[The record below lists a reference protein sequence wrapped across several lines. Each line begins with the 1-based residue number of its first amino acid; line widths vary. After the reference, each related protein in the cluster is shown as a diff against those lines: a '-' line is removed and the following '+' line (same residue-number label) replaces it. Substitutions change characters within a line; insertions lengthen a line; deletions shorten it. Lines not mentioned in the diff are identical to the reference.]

1 MFRQS
6 LRCGFRNTRNGAD
19 EKTCIKG
26 RQLRL
31 YGRYKSE
38 TFDPTGP
45 VKTVATTENA
55 HCGTTKSRN
64 LGTYEQCAKKG
75 QLRLWGLYTKEDV
88 DRARKRAGVT
98 RAATQEVPLPPARK
112 KRTRKPRRTLADEEA
127 SAALLMLQKAEER
140 KRQVKEREERA
151 KMRDTA
157 KIFEAAPLD
166 PPPRTKRSADRITRP
181 FSEYKNPPSKL
192 FSVTT
197 QRTSAGPSVG
207 PSAGPS
213 TSARK
218 TSATPTP
225 AKTPEKA
232 PTQTAKPA
240 QADKGKSVETPPAA
254 KPPSSKSQKAPT
266 PLAKYPSLY
275 VPDSL
280 KTDVININPHRYP
293 DNHPTYQFKIM
304 NKIDVPFKFSHKLF
318 GIHEVAYLRSTPAD
332 GNCLYH
338 AVNLCKAWRERN
350 PEVTYQTLLKLA
362 TKLREEARSRL
373 DSLIR
378 HAERKSERHPYI
390 EYTDSALNDTKKRLS
405 GNNFANS
412 DIIALLADI
421 LRTDIYVI
429 SRVFDTSL
437 KHDQFRFQIYESQV
451 GVVRALRPLLI
462 YHNGKKHYEALLP
475 RDSRRTRADYGDHPL
490 LDPKGVLINNLNIRI
505 EKHDPPNTGMYT
517 PPLDPYSDAPFRLG
531 RVPYLN
537 DKISPMFARVRRG
550 VSSPPLPSP
559 SP

>member
-1 MFRQS
+1 
-6 LRCGFRNTRNGAD
+6 
-19 EKTCIKG
+19 
-26 RQLRL
+26 
-31 YGRYKSE
+31 
-38 TFDPTGP
+38 
-45 VKTVATTENA
+45 
-55 HCGTTKSRN
+55 
-64 LGTYEQCAKKG
+64 
-75 QLRLWGLYTKEDV
+75 
-88 DRARKRAGVT
+88 
-98 RAATQEVPLPPARK
+98 
-112 KRTRKPRRTLADEEA
+112 
-127 SAALLMLQKAEER
+127 
-140 KRQVKEREERA
+140 
-151 KMRDTA
+151 
-157 KIFEAAPLD
+157 
-166 PPPRTKRSADRITRP
+166 
-181 FSEYKNPPSKL
+181 
-192 FSVTT
+192 
-197 QRTSAGPSVG
+197 
-207 PSAGPS
+207 
-213 TSARK
+213 
-218 TSATPTP
+218 
-225 AKTPEKA
+225 
-232 PTQTAKPA
+232 
-240 QADKGKSVETPPAA
+240 
-254 KPPSSKSQKAPT
+254 
-266 PLAKYPSLY
+266 
-275 VPDSL
+275 
-280 KTDVININPHRYP
+280 
-293 DNHPTYQFKIM
+293 M

-373 DSLIR
+373 DILIR

-437 KHDQFRFQIYESQV
+437 KRDQFRFQIYESQV

-505 EKHDPPNTGMYT
+505 ENHDPPNTGMYT

-537 DKISPMFARVRRG
+537 DKITHVRASPTGSFFTAVTLAVAMTDPLDTLHLTDNHSKHDKRLSEEDKKLMGRLQGDAQSYNSIQSNDGFLPRLKTEQGMKSVIEDIKNGKITDEIITLAAFEEGREIVILTRVGGNEPHLVTRLWARLYPTNNIGFKRIYLYKG
-550 VSSPPLPSP
+550 HGGIYEPLRYE
-559 SP
+559 

>member
-112 KRTRKPRRTLADEEA
+112 KRTRKPRRTLAEEEA

-166 PPPRTKRSADRITRP
+166 PPPRTKR
-181 FSEYKNPPSKL
+181 
-192 FSVTT
+192 
-197 QRTSAGPSVG
+197 
-207 PSAGPS
+207 
-213 TSARK
+213 
-218 TSATPTP
+218 
-225 AKTPEKA
+225 
-232 PTQTAKPA
+232 
-240 QADKGKSVETPPAA
+240 
-254 KPPSSKSQKAPT
+254 
-266 PLAKYPSLY
+266 
-275 VPDSL
+275 
-280 KTDVININPHRYP
+280 
-293 DNHPTYQFKIM
+293 
-304 NKIDVPFKFSHKLF
+304 
-318 GIHEVAYLRSTPAD
+318 
-332 GNCLYH
+332 
-338 AVNLCKAWRERN
+338 
-350 PEVTYQTLLKLA
+350 
-362 TKLREEARSRL
+362 
-373 DSLIR
+373 
-378 HAERKSERHPYI
+378 
-390 EYTDSALNDTKKRLS
+390 
-405 GNNFANS
+405 
-412 DIIALLADI
+412 
-421 LRTDIYVI
+421 
-429 SRVFDTSL
+429 VFDTSL
-437 KHDQFRFQIYESQV
+437 KRDQFRFQIYESQV

-505 EKHDPPNTGMYT
+505 ENHDPPNTGMYT

-537 DKISPMFARVRRG
+537 DKITHVRASPTGSFFTAVTLAVAMTDPLDTLHLTDNHSKHDKRLSEEDKKLMGRLQGDAQSYNSIQSNDGFLPRLKTEQGMKSVIEDIKNGKITDEIITLAAFEEGREIVILTRVGGNEPHLVTRLWARLYPTNNIGFKRIYLYKG
-550 VSSPPLPSP
+550 HGGIYEPLRYE
-559 SP
+559 